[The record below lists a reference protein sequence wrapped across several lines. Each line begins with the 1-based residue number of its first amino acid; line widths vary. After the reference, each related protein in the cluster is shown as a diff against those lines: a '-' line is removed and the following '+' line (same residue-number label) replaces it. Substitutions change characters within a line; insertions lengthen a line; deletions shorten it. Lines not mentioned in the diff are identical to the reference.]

1 MKRNRINIRVTD
13 ALWEKL
19 VLEASLHD
27 ASMTAIIEMALMQY
41 FHPDQVE
48 RRDSELLTRMDRYDA
63 RQDRIET
70 DIRLCTETLAQ
81 YVLYWL
87 TRMEPLPEA
96 EREAAHALGKRRYDH
111 FVQQVARRMVR
122 LKEPGSVVSDD

>member
-1 MKRNRINIRVTD
+1 
-13 ALWEKL
+13 
-19 VLEASLHD
+19 
-27 ASMTAIIEMALMQY
+27 MQY